1 MIGMENDNKP
11 VSQDNWGQIIRK
23 DAKGCFV
30 EVRND
35 TFHLDKVHLQFVSYD
50 TTKPKGSR
58 YVNNISIYIDVPE
71 FLALAQEAASG
82 TLHMRMQQYK
92 NAGNTHA
99 LRAVPGAGPGALVCA
114 ARGGGH
120 HLQARQAVHRQG
132 AAHAQFPAGTGKTEG
147 ARAIAAGLNLPYM
160 KYTCSAGT
168 EIYDLIGQ
176 VFPDTDGPSTGD
188 AELDQQRAQLKEMG
202 GITYEN
208 VKKLMGLPDLDDMDY
223 DPAGTYQKLT
233 GVEKADATSQD
244 CMGLV
249 MELVTDKLQQLCKVK
264 PESADGRQT
273 YSYIETDF
281 IRALKHGYLVEL
293 QEPTTIIQPGVLVG
307 LNSLLEQGGS
317 ITLPTGEVIHRHP
330 DAVVVVTT
338 NVSYEGCRG
347 VNQSVLDRMNLTQD
361 IELPAPEIMAQRAMS
376 ITGCED
382 DVLVGRMVQVV
393 TDMADYCRKNGI
405 SDGNC
410 GMRSLIDWIMSTE
423 ITGDPYSSA
432 LYTIVSKAT
441 SDEEDRDAL
450 KATVLEPIFAP
461 KRKKAV

>member
-1 MIGMENDNKP
+1 MQNLERMKELIQTISEANTAYYKYDAPIMADLEYDRLYDELADLERETG
-11 VSQDNWGQIIRK
+11 IILSSSPTQRVAGEVLESLTVVHHTRPMLSADKRK
-23 DAKGCFV
+23 SVADI
-30 EVRND
+30 
-35 TFHLDKVHLQFVSYD
+35 H
-50 TTKPKGSR
+50 R
-58 YVNNISIYIDVPE
+58 Y
-71 FLALAQEAASG
+71 LSG
-82 TLHMRMQQYK
+82 
-92 NAGNTHA
+92 
-99 LRAVPGAGPGALVCA
+99 
-114 ARGGGH
+114 
-120 HLQARQAVHRQG
+120 RQAVLSWKLDGLTLVLRYENGKLSQAITRGDGMQG
-132 AAHAQFPAGTGKTEG
+132 EDVTHSV
-147 ARAIAAGLNLPYM
+147 RVM
-160 KYTCSAGT
+160 KNVPLTIPCREPLEVRG
-168 EIYDLIGQ
+168 E
-176 VFPDTDGPSTGD
+176 
-188 AELDQQRAQLKEMG
+188 

-223 DPAGTYQKLT
+223 DPAGTYQKLS
-233 GVEKADATSQD
+233 GVEKASATSQD

-249 MELVTDKLQQLCKVK
+249 MEMVTDKLQQLCKVK
-264 PESADGRQT
+264 HEAAEGRQT
-273 YSYIETDF
+273 FTYIETDF
-281 IRALKHGYLVEL
+281 IRALKHGYVVEI

-317 ITLPTGEVIHRHP
+317 ITLPTGEVIRRHP

-361 IELPAPEIMAQRAMS
+361 IELPTPEIMAQRAMS

-423 ITGDPYSSA
+423 ITGDPYNSA

-441 SDEEDRDAL
+441 SDEEDRAAL
-450 KATVLEPIFAP
+450 ITTVLEPIFAP

>member
-1 MIGMENDNKP
+1 
-11 VSQDNWGQIIRK
+11 
-23 DAKGCFV
+23 
-30 EVRND
+30 
-35 TFHLDKVHLQFVSYD
+35 
-50 TTKPKGSR
+50 
-58 YVNNISIYIDVPE
+58 
-71 FLALAQEAASG
+71 
-82 TLHMRMQQYK
+82 
-92 NAGNTHA
+92 
-99 LRAVPGAGPGALVCA
+99 
-114 ARGGGH
+114 
-120 HLQARQAVHRQG
+120 
-132 AAHAQFPAGTGKTEG
+132 
-147 ARAIAAGLNLPYM
+147 M

-168 EIYDLIGQ
+168 EIFDLVGQ

-188 AELDQQRAQLKEMG
+188 ADLDQQREQLKEMG

-208 VKKLMGLPDLDDMDY
+208 VKKLRGLPDLDDMDY
-223 DPAGTYQKLT
+223 DPAGTYQKLS
-233 GVEKADATSQD
+233 GMEKPDATSQD
-244 CMGLV
+244 CMSLV
-249 MELVTDKLQQLCKVK
+249 MEMVTNKLQQLCKVQ
-264 PESADGRQT
+264 PESSDGRQT
-273 YSYIETDF
+273 FTYIETDF

-307 LNSLLEQGGS
+307 LNSLLEQKGS

-361 IELPAPEIMAQRAMS
+361 IELPEPEIMAQRAMS

-393 TDMADYCRKNGI
+393 CDMADYCRKNGI

-423 ITGDPYSSA
+423 ITGDPYTSA

-441 SDEEDRDAL
+441 SDEEDRSAL
-450 KATVLEPIFAP
+450 LTTVLEPIFAP
-461 KRKKAV
+461 KQKKAV